1 MTTAKLELDGKT
13 YEFPVIQGTEGE
25 VGIDIAKLR
34 GASGAIT
41 LDPALGNS
49 GACQSAITFID
60 GDKGILHY
68 RGYSIDQLVEKT
80 TFEEN
85 IYLLLYGELPTSSQ
99 LAQFNERLAQHAL
112 LPEGIYALIESFPRG
127 AHPMGVLQAATAAL
141 SSFAGDP
148 LVDEDTDEH
157 IVSLVAK
164 YKALCAAIYRRE
176 FNLPRTY
183 STPGLSY
190 AADFAQMAFSKPNSA
205 YHVDEDVEEVL
216 NKLLILHADHEQ
228 NCSTTTVRVVGSSHA
243 NIYASISAGVGALW
257 GPRHGGA
264 NQAVLE
270 QLELIRKDGADFAKY
285 IALAKDKE
293 SGFKLMGFGHRV
305 YKNFD
310 PRAKLIKS
318 SCDKVLNKL
327 GIHDP
332 LLGIAKELEKAA
344 LGDDYFVQRKL
355 FPNVDFY
362 SGIIYRAL
370 NIPTN
375 MFTVMFA
382 LGRLPG
388 WIAQWKE
395 LLAEGQRISRPRQIY
410 TGQTMRDVP
419 PLAARG

>member
-1 MTTAKLELDGKT
+1 MTTAKLELNGQT
-13 YEFPVIQGTEGE
+13 YEFPVITGSEGE

-34 GASGAIT
+34 GQSGAIT
-41 LDPALGNS
+41 LDPGLGNS

-60 GDKGILHY
+60 GEKGILHY
-68 RGYSIDQLVEKT
+68 RGYPIDQLVERT
-80 TFEEN
+80 TFEEV
-85 IYLLLYGELPTSSQ
+85 IYLLIYGKLPNAQELET
-99 LAQFNERLAQHAL
+99 FNARLSEHAF
-112 LPEGIYALIESFPRG
+112 LPEGIYALIESFPRH
-127 AHPMGVLQAATAAL
+127 AHPMGVLQAATSAL
-141 SSFAGDP
+141 SSFSGDP
-148 LVDEDTDEH
+148 LTDENTDDH
-157 IVSLVAK
+157 IVALIAK
-164 YKALCAAIYRRE
+164 YKALCAALYRRQLD
-176 FNLPRTY
+176 LPRAYPTK
-183 STPGLSY
+183 GLSY
-190 AADFAQMAFSKPNSA
+190 AADFAQMAFSKPNDGST
-205 YHVDEDVEEVL
+205 VDADIEEAL

-270 QLELIRKDGADFAKY
+270 QLEQIRQDGSDYEKY
-285 IALAKDKE
+285 IALAKDKD

-305 YKNFD
+305 YKNYD

-318 SCDKVLNKL
+318 SCDKILAKL
-327 GIHDP
+327 GVNDP
-332 LLGIAKELEKAA
+332 LLSIAKELEKAA
-344 LGDDYFVQRKL
+344 INDDYFSQRKL

-395 LLAEGQRISRPRQIY
+395 LAEEGQRISRPRQIY
-410 TGQTMRDVP
+410 IGETDRNVP
-419 PLAARG
+419 PISER